1 MTEADDFC
9 EPSGKI
15 SLIREITPAPKS
27 EIGLFSS
34 IYSYIALSSETANQ
48 RIPTQ
53 EEQEYIKIA
62 KLCIKECCLEQLI
75 IDSKFLQ
82 SEALYGLIQGLI
94 ATSKG
99 PDGHKSLGMSY
110 NEDASV
116 FFFELL
122 IKVVIQNRDRITA
135 LWSYAR
141 DHLYMLIM
149 SASSCDYPY
158 LLTRAVTGLLRLA
171 SCLMRNE
178 EMAPMILDSLRM
190 LLLLKPTLLFRISKH
205 ISTGLFELLK
215 TSAQNIHTE
224 SDWDVIFTLL
234 ECVGAGAIPPKI
246 GDDQNWERGAKSDGA
261 LSSEE
266 DNCVSDRGYTSDSE
280 LSKNSTKPSP
290 DTPKQTSSEENW
302 AIINKDQIPPTSE
315 IKNSNIVNA
324 ELNVRLLPH
333 SPDALVKCWE
343 CLAFIVRDVAHITP
357 YNFQSCIR
365 CIRTFVEATLH
376 GSIRKKFKG
385 LNKDARRKKANLR
398 KRENDINSK
407 KVNKCDD
414 SDSDDLPEGYQF
426 IAIQLLDLMHTLHTR
441 TAHIFRWWAEEGAD
455 PPVMSL
461 WAHGWKPL
469 LQGIARLCCDNR
481 IEVSF

>member
-1 MTEADDFC
+1 MV
-9 EPSGKI
+9 
-15 SLIREITPAPKS
+15 REITPAPKS
-27 EIGLFSS
+27 DIGLFSS

-48 RIPTQ
+48 RIPTA

-62 KLCIKECCLEQLI
+62 KACIKECCLEQLI

-94 ATSKG
+94 ASSKG

-116 FFFELL
+116 FFFEFF
-122 IKVVIQNRDRITA
+122 IKVFIQNRDRITT

-246 GDDQNWERGAKSDGA
+246 GEDHNWERGAKSDGA

-280 LSKNSTKPSP
+280 LSRSSTKLSP
-290 DTPKQTSSEENW
+290 DSPKQGHHWTL
-302 AIINKDQIPPTSE
+302 INKDQISTSE
-315 IKNSNIVNA
+315 VINTNIKA
-324 ELNVRLLPH
+324 ELDVRLLPH

-376 GSIRKKFKG
+376 GSIRKKFKTI
-385 LNKDARRKKANLR
+385 NKETRRKKNNLR
-398 KRENDINSK
+398 KRENFVNNK
-407 KVNKCDD
+407 KASVCDD

-481 IEVSF
+481 VEVSLMHVLFWF